1 MIDRDARHLRR
12 GVDAG
17 VGAPRRHQRI
27 VRTDDGRDF
36 VFEHGLNAEPVGLPL
51 PPRVG

>member
-1 MIDRDARHLRR
+1 MIDRDARDLRR

-17 VGAPRRHQRI
+17 IGAARGIQRI

-36 VFEHGLNAEPVGLPL
+36 VFENLLECRRPL
-51 PPRVG
+51 IWRCQPA